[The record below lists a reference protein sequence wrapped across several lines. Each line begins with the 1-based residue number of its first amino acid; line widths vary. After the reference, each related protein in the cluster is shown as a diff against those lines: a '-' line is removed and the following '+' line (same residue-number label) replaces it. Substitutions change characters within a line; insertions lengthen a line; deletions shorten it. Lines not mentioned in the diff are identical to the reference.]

1 MLHTESI
8 FNWFMA
14 TWESEE
20 SHYQHVLIYDAI
32 RQRFGGKTYKGF
44 EDDEEES
51 A

>member
-1 MLHTESI
+1 MPLP
-8 FNWFMA
+8 A
-14 TWESEE
+14 CA
-20 SHYQHVLIYDAI
+20 YDAI